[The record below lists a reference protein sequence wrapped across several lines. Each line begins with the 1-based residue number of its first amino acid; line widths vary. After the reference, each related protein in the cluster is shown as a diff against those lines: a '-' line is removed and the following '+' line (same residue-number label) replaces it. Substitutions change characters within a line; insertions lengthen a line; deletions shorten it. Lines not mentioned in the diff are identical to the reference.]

1 MMNYQNILS
10 IFKLILDNLLIVAP
24 SQIKYLNIIIMK
36 LLKLC
41 LFFTS
46 FLFLTGFVHLP
57 AVLGPAITAATSG
70 NLAKATAQLVF
81 DNEFKKKTGK
91 SSLSYITEEVS
102 KNNKENQ
109 INEDFKNLI
118 EKRIKTVHQK
128 LVDQNN
134 EPKIIKDFKLLVEK
148 RVKFTHKKL
157 IQQKINQ

>member
-1 MMNYQNILS
+1 MNLKFFRLS
-10 IFKLILDNLLIVAP
+10 
-24 SQIKYLNIIIMK
+24 
-36 LLKLC
+36 
-41 LFFTS
+41 FFLTS
-46 FLFLTGFVHLP
+46 FLFLTGFVPLP
-57 AVLGPAITAATSG
+57 AVLGPAITVATSG

-91 SSLSYITEEVS
+91 SSLNYITEEVS

-118 EKRIKTVHQK
+118 EKRVKTVHQK

-134 EPKIIKDFKLLVEK
+134 EPKIIKDFKLLVEN
-148 RVKFTHKKL
+148 RVELTHKKL

>member
-1 MMNYQNILS
+1 MIIRFLNLS
-10 IFKLILDNLLIVAP
+10 
-24 SQIKYLNIIIMK
+24 
-36 LLKLC
+36 

-46 FLFLTGFVHLP
+46 FLFLTGFVPLP
-57 AVLGPAITAATSG
+57 AVLGPAITVATSG

-91 SSLSYITEEVS
+91 SSLNYITEEVS

-118 EKRIKTVHQK
+118 EKRVKTVHQK

-134 EPKIIKDFKLLVEK
+134 EPKIIKDFKLLVEN
-148 RVKFTHKKL
+148 RVELTHQKL
-157 IQQKINQ
+157 IKQKINQ